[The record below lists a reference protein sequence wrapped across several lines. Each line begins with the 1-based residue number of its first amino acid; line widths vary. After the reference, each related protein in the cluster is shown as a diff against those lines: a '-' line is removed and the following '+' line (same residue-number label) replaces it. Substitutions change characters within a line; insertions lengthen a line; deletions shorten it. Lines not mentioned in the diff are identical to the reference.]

1 MCFPFS
7 VLLDNL
13 TATFNDAG
21 NKKTLRKQL
30 QEDIKA
36 IQKQLD
42 NLSAKAALCRQGRNS
57 KIVYDNIKI
66 QSSSIEIAPNML
78 VNYN

>member
-36 IQKQLD
+36 TQKQLD
-42 NLSAKAALCRQGRNS
+42 NLPAKAALCRQGRNS
-57 KIVYDNIKI
+57 
-66 QSSSIEIAPNML
+66 
-78 VNYN
+78 